1 MNILY
6 FKLHDFLDSDVTE
19 IMFSTLK
26 AAKKLSKF
34 QLENILR
41 SKLRYCA
48 NKAEIS
54 SGYQACVLTSSLK
67 AISCIQVLT
76 RLMTSNQNAAAYDK
90 KLEGEV
96 KIVDIVEFIFK

>member
-6 FKLHDFLDSDVTE
+6 FKSHDFLDSDVTE

-54 SGYQACVLTSSLK
+54 SGYQACVLKYIKFKSNIVHSS
-67 AISCIQVLT
+67 A
-76 RLMTSNQNAAAYDK
+76 N
-90 KLEGEV
+90 
-96 KIVDIVEFIFK
+96 KINDFQSECCSLR